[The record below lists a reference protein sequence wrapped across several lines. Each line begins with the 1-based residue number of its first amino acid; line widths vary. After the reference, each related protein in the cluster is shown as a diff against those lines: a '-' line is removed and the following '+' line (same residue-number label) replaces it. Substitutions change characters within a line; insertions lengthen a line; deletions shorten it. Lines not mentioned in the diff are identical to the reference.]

1 MWARELACGLA
12 RLACG
17 LARVAAGLAR
27 LAAGLARV
35 AAGLAE
41 LTCGFAKLTCGL
53 ARVAAGLATSFAGT
67 RGADSGIVQEPGA
80 GRLHSR
86 GRNRGASRRPHALT
100 LNAAVL
106 NPRLSQMIR
115 VENLS
120 KFYGGKRA
128 LGPVTFTIED
138 GETVGFL
145 GLNGAGK
152 TTALRI
158 IACDLRPSAGTVSVG
173 EVDAIAQPHEV
184 RKRVGFVPEFPPI
197 YQDMQVTDYLRFA
210 GRLRGMS
217 SREVEKRLPVV
228 LGRTHLDDVSREIIG
243 HLSHGYRQRVGVAQA
258 IMHNPRL
265 LILDEPTR
273 GLDPVQIVEMRNM
286 INGLKESHTVL
297 ISSHILTEISHTC
310 DRILV
315 LGKGEILASGTERE
329 LTTGMAQVRKVTVL
343 VRARGAAEGKDASNG
358 DESKEAGD
366 ADPVEECLRGVDGVT
381 SVTSAVSERER
392 ARIYVLE
399 CSRDVRADV
408 GRAVVAA
415 GHDLLK
421 LDHSHSELERIFL
434 ELVQGGGD
442 AHH

>member
-1 MWARELACGLA
+1 
-12 RLACG
+12 
-17 LARVAAGLAR
+17 
-27 LAAGLARV
+27 
-35 AAGLAE
+35 
-41 LTCGFAKLTCGL
+41 
-53 ARVAAGLATSFAGT
+53 
-67 RGADSGIVQEPGA
+67 
-80 GRLHSR
+80 
-86 GRNRGASRRPHALT
+86 
-100 LNAAVL
+100 
-106 NPRLSQMIR
+106 MIR

-128 LGPVTFTIED
+128 LGPVSFAIED

-173 EVDAIAQPHEV
+173 DVDAIAHPHEV

-197 YQDMQVTDYLRFA
+197 YQDMDVSDYLRFA

-217 SREVEKRLPVV
+217 SAEVKQRLPIV
-228 LGRTHLDDVSREIIG
+228 LERTHLEDVAGDVIG

-297 ISSHILTEISHTC
+297 ISSHILTEISQTC

-315 LGKGEILASGTERE
+315 LGKGEILASGTEEE
-329 LTTGMAQVRKVTVL
+329 LTAGMIQIRKVTVV
-343 VRARGAAEGKDASNG
+343 VRAPEASDGA
-358 DESKEAGD
+358 DETD
-366 ADPVEECLRGVDGVT
+366 DPVATCLRGVAGV
-381 SVTSAVSERER
+381 SEVQSAVLEREHAR
-392 ARIYVLE
+392 AYQLQ
-399 CSRDVRADV
+399 CARDVRADV
-408 GRAVVAA
+408 CRAVVGA
-415 GHDLLK
+415 GYDLLK

-442 AHH
+442 ANN

>member
-1 MWARELACGLA
+1 
-12 RLACG
+12 
-17 LARVAAGLAR
+17 
-27 LAAGLARV
+27 
-35 AAGLAE
+35 
-41 LTCGFAKLTCGL
+41 
-53 ARVAAGLATSFAGT
+53 
-67 RGADSGIVQEPGA
+67 
-80 GRLHSR
+80 
-86 GRNRGASRRPHALT
+86 
-100 LNAAVL
+100 
-106 NPRLSQMIR
+106 MIR

-173 EVDAIAQPHEV
+173 EVDAIANPHEV

-197 YQDMQVTDYLRFA
+197 YQDMQVTDFLRFA

-217 SREVEKRLPVV
+217 AAEVTKRLPVV
-228 LGRTHLDDVSREIIG
+228 IERTHLTDVAGDIIG
-243 HLSHGYRQRVGVAQA
+243 HLSHGYRQRVGMAQG
-258 IMHNPRL
+258 IIHNPRL

-286 INGLKESHTVL
+286 VNELKESHTVL
-297 ISSHILTEISHTC
+297 ISSHILTEISQTC

-315 LGKGEILASGTERE
+315 LGKGEILASGTEQE
-329 LTTGMAQVRKVTVL
+329 LTTGMAQVRKVTVM
-343 VRARGAAEGKDASNG
+343 VRVGDGADVAKPNDDG
-358 DESKEAGD
+358 DGD
-366 ADPVEECLRGVDGVT
+366 AIADCLRAVPGVT
-381 SVTSAVSERER
+381 TVTSGVAERDH
-392 ARIYVLE
+392 ARVYVLE

-408 GRAVVAA
+408 NRAVVAA

-434 ELVQGGGD
+434 ELVQGGED
-442 AHH
+442 AHD